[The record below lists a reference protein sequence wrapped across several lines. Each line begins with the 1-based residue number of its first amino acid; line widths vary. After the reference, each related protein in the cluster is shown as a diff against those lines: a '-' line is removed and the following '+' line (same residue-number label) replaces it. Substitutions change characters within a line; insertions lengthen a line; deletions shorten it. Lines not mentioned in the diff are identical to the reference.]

1 MKIVQYM
8 SRMKLEDGGVVR
20 AVLDLCGA
28 LAARGHDVTLLACD
42 SSDVPLTWHSGGDG
56 LPRVHTVQGRSGPL
70 PRLTQP
76 ATLDAQRIIQQ
87 ADVLH
92 LHVPWDPICIQ
103 LGRIARQAGVP
114 YLVGIHG
121 MLDDWSMKQKSLKK
135 RLYLAIKGRRFLEQ
149 AAAVHC
155 TAQAEREQS
164 EKWYPKGRPVV
175 LPLIFDL
182 EEYVDLP
189 GPELARQAFAS
200 VIPSTDQPILLFL
213 SRLHPKKRV
222 DLLIEAAGELRRRG
236 VAFKL
241 LIAGTGD
248 EPYEAQLRQ
257 LVKERALTEQIA
269 FVGFVT
275 GKEKVS
281 LYQAAHLF
289 VLPTHQENWG
299 FVLLE
304 SLACG
309 TPVITTKG
317 VDIWPELESTGG
329 AVIADASPDAIADAI
344 VALLS
349 DDPRRQSMGVKG
361 RDWVLRNLTVERV
374 LDRYEQ
380 LYREISARD

>member
-182 EEYVDLP
+182 EEYIDLP
-189 GPELARQAFAS
+189 GPQLARQAFAS
-200 VIPSTDQPILLFL
+200 VIPSTDEPVLLFL
-213 SRLHPKKRV
+213 SRLHPKKQV

-236 VAFKL
+236 VSFKL

>member
-8 SRMKLEDGGVVR
+8 SRIQLEEGGVVR

-28 LAARGHDVTLLACD
+28 LAHRGHELTLLAGDC
-42 SSDVPLTWHSGGDG
+42 SDVPETWRSGGDG
-56 LPRVHTVQGRSGPL
+56 LPRAHSIERRSGFL
-70 PRLTQP
+70 PRLTQQ
-76 ATLDAQRIIQQ
+76 ATVDARRIIQE

-92 LHVPWDPICIQ
+92 LHVPWDPICVQ
-103 LGRIARQAGVP
+103 LSRIARQAGVP
-114 YLVGIHG
+114 YVVGIHG
-121 MLDDWSMKQKSLKK
+121 MLDDWSMEQKALKK
-135 RLYLAIKGRRFLEQ
+135 RMYLAVKGRRFLEQ

-155 TAQAEREQS
+155 TAQAERDQS
-164 EKWYPKGRPVV
+164 KKWYPNGRPVV

-189 GPELARQAFAS
+189 GPQLAREAFAS
-200 VIPSTDQPILLFL
+200 VIPSTNEPVLLFL

-248 EPYEAQLRQ
+248 DPYEAQLRE
-257 LVKERALTEQIA
+257 LVKERGLTEQVA

-299 FVLLE
+299 FVLIE

-309 TPVITTKG
+309 TPLITTKG

-329 AVIADASPDAIADAI
+329 AVIADASPTAIADA
-344 VALLS
+344 VAQLLA
-349 DDPRRQSMGVKG
+349 DDQRRQAMGVKG
-361 RDWVLRNLTVERV
+361 RDWVLENLTVERV

-380 LYREISARD
+380 LYREINPRD

>member
-182 EEYVDLP
+182 EEYIDLP

-200 VIPSTDQPILLFL
+200 VIPSTDEPVLLFL

-236 VAFKL
+236 VSFKL

-257 LVKERALTEQIA
+257 LVMERALTEQIA

-349 DDPRRQSMGVKG
+349 DDPRRQSMGVKR
-361 RDWVLRNLTVERV
+361 RDWVLRNLRVEHV
-374 LDRYEQ
+374 LDSYEQ

>member
-1 MKIVQYM
+1 M

-182 EEYVDLP
+182 EEYIDLP
-189 GPELARQAFAS
+189 GPQLARQAFAS
-200 VIPSTDQPILLFL
+200 VIPSTDEPVLLFL

-236 VAFKL
+236 VSFKL

>member
-8 SRMKLEDGGVVR
+8 SRIQLEEGGVVR

-28 LAARGHDVTLLACD
+28 LAHRGHELTLLTGDC
-42 SSDVPLTWHSGGDG
+42 SDVPQTWLSGGDG
-56 LPRVHTVQGRSGPL
+56 LPRAHTPQMRSGLL
-70 PRLTQP
+70 PRLTQQ
-76 ATLDAQRIIQQ
+76 ATVDARRIIQE

-92 LHVPWDPICIQ
+92 LHVPWDPICVQ

-114 YLVGIHG
+114 YVVGIHG
-121 MLDDWSMKQKSLKK
+121 MLDDWSMQQKALKK
-135 RLYLAIKGRRFLEQ
+135 RLYLAVKGRRFLEQ

-155 TAQAEREQS
+155 TAQAERDQS
-164 EKWYPKGRPVV
+164 KKWYPKGRPVV

-189 GPELARQAFAS
+189 GPQLAREAFAS
-200 VIPSTDQPILLFL
+200 VIPSADQPVLLFL
-213 SRLHPKKRV
+213 SRLHPKKQV
-222 DLLIEAAGELRRRG
+222 ELLIEAAGELRRRS

-241 LIAGTGD
+241 LIAGTGE
-248 EPYEAQLRQ
+248 EPYEARLRE
-257 LVKERALTEQIA
+257 LVKERALTEQVA

-299 FVLLE
+299 FVLIE

-309 TPVITTKG
+309 TPLITTQG
-317 VDIWPELESTGG
+317 VDIWPELQSTGG
-329 AVIADASPDAIADAI
+329 AVIADASPVAIADA
-344 VALLS
+344 VAELLA
-349 DDPRRQSMGVKG
+349 DDQRRQAMGVKG
-361 RDWVLRNLTVERV
+361 RDWVLENLTVERV
-374 LDRYEQ
+374 MDRYEK
-380 LYREISARD
+380 LYREMRAPD

>member
-8 SRMKLEDGGVVR
+8 SRIKLEDGGVVR

-28 LAARGHDVTLLACD
+28 LAARGHDVTLLAGD
-42 SSDVPLTWHSGGDG
+42 SSDVPSTWRSGGDG
-56 LPRVHTVQGRSGPL
+56 LPRVHTVQGRAGLL

-76 ATLDAQRIIQQ
+76 ATLDARRIIHQ

-92 LHVPWDPICIQ
+92 LHVPWDPICVQ

-121 MLDDWSMKQKSLKK
+121 MLDDWSMKQKALKK

-149 AAAVHC
+149 AAVVHC

-164 EKWYPKGRPVV
+164 KKWYPNGRPVV

-189 GPELARQAFAS
+189 GPQLARQAFAS
-200 VIPSTDQPILLFL
+200 VIPSTDLPVLLFL
-213 SRLHPKKRV
+213 SRLHPKKQV

-248 EPYEAQLRQ
+248 EPYEAQLRE
-257 LVKERALTEQIA
+257 LVKERALTEEVA

-289 VLPTHQENWG
+289 VLPTQQENWG

-309 TPVITTKG
+309 TPLITTKG

-329 AVIADASPDAIADAI
+329 AVIADASPDAIADA
-344 VALLS
+344 VVELLA
-349 DDPRRQSMGVKG
+349 DDRRRQSMGVKG
-361 RDWVLRNLTVERV
+361 RDWVLQNLTVERV

-380 LYREISARD
+380 LYREISASD

>member
-56 LPRVHTVQGRSGPL
+56 LPRVHTLQGRSGPL

-182 EEYVDLP
+182 EEYIDLP
-189 GPELARQAFAS
+189 GPQLARQAFAS
-200 VIPSTDQPILLFL
+200 VIPSTDEPVLLFL

-236 VAFKL
+236 VSFKL

>member
-1 MKIVQYM
+1 
-8 SRMKLEDGGVVR
+8 MKLEDGGVVR

-182 EEYVDLP
+182 EEYIDLP
-189 GPELARQAFAS
+189 GPQLARQAFAS
-200 VIPSTDQPILLFL
+200 VIPSTDEPVLLFL

-236 VAFKL
+236 VSFKL

>member
-1 MKIVQYM
+1 
-8 SRMKLEDGGVVR
+8 
-20 AVLDLCGA
+20 
-28 LAARGHDVTLLACD
+28 
-42 SSDVPLTWHSGGDG
+42 
-56 LPRVHTVQGRSGPL
+56 
-70 PRLTQP
+70 
-76 ATLDAQRIIQQ
+76 
-87 ADVLH
+87 
-92 LHVPWDPICIQ
+92 
-103 LGRIARQAGVP
+103 
-114 YLVGIHG
+114 
-121 MLDDWSMKQKSLKK
+121 MKQKSFKK

-164 EKWYPKGRPVV
+164 EKWYPNGRPVV

-189 GPELARQAFAS
+189 GPQLARQAFAS
-200 VIPSTDQPILLFL
+200 VFPSPVQPVLLFL
-213 SRLHPKKRV
+213 SRLHPKKQV

-248 EPYEAQLRQ
+248 EPYEAQLRE

-281 LYQAAHLF
+281 LYQAAHIF

-344 VALLS
+344 VALLA
-349 DDPRRQSMGVKG
+349 DDQRRQSMGVKG
-361 RDWVLRNLTVERV
+361 RDWVLQNLTVERV

>member
-8 SRMKLEDGGVVR
+8 SRIRLEDGGVVR

-28 LAARGHDVTLLACD
+28 LAARGHDVTLLAGD
-42 SSDVPLTWHSGGDG
+42 SSDVPSTWRSGGDG
-56 LPRVHTVQGRSGPL
+56 LPRVHTVQGRAGLL

-76 ATLDAQRIIQQ
+76 ATLDARRIIHQ

-92 LHVPWDPICIQ
+92 LHVPWDPICVQ

-121 MLDDWSMKQKSLKK
+121 MLDDWSMKQKALKK

-149 AAAVHC
+149 AAVVHC

-164 EKWYPKGRPVV
+164 KKWYPNGRPVV

-189 GPELARQAFAS
+189 GPQLARQALAS
-200 VIPSTDQPILLFL
+200 VFPSTDQPVLLFL
-213 SRLHPKKRV
+213 SRLHPKKQV
-222 DLLIEAAGELRRRG
+222 DLLIEAASELRRRG

-248 EPYEAQLRQ
+248 EPYEAQLRE
-257 LVKERALTEQIA
+257 LVKERALMEQVA

-281 LYQAAHLF
+281 LYQAANLF

-329 AVIADASPDAIADAI
+329 AVIAEASPDAIADAI
-344 VALLS
+344 VELLA
-349 DDPRRQSMGVKG
+349 DDQRRQSMGVKG
-361 RDWVLRNLTVERV
+361 RDWVLQNLTVERV

>member
-182 EEYVDLP
+182 EEYIDLP

-200 VIPSTDQPILLFL
+200 VIPSTDEPVLLFL

-236 VAFKL
+236 VSFKL

-361 RDWVLRNLTVERV
+361 RDWVLRNLTVEHV

>member
-28 LAARGHDVTLLACD
+28 LAARGHDVTLLAGD
-42 SSDVPLTWHSGGDG
+42 SSDVTSAWRSGSDG
-56 LPRVHTVQGRSGPL
+56 LPRVHTLQGRSGPL

-182 EEYVDLP
+182 EEYIDLP
-189 GPELARQAFAS
+189 GPQLARQAFAS
-200 VIPSTDQPILLFL
+200 VIPSTDEPVLLFL

-236 VAFKL
+236 VSFKL

>member
-8 SRMKLEDGGVVR
+8 SRIKLEDGGVVR

-28 LAARGHDVTLLACD
+28 LAARGHDVTLLAGD
-42 SSDVPLTWHSGGDG
+42 SSDVPSAWRSGGDG
-56 LPRVHTVQGRSGPL
+56 LPRVHTLQGRSGPL

-76 ATLDAQRIIQQ
+76 ATLDAQSIIHQ

-92 LHVPWDPICIQ
+92 LHVPWDPICVQ

-121 MLDDWSMKQKSLKK
+121 MLDDWSMKQKAFKK

-182 EEYVDLP
+182 EEYIDLP
-189 GPELARQAFAS
+189 GPQLARQAFAS
-200 VIPSTDQPILLFL
+200 VIPSPDQPVLLFL
-213 SRLHPKKRV
+213 SRLHPKKQV

-248 EPYEAQLRQ
+248 EPYEAQLRE

-344 VALLS
+344 AALLS

>member
-8 SRMKLEDGGVVR
+8 SRIKLEDGGVVR

-28 LAARGHDVTLLACD
+28 LAARGHDVTLLAGD
-42 SSDVPLTWHSGGDG
+42 SSDVPSAWRSGGDG
-56 LPRVHTVQGRSGPL
+56 LPRVHTLQGRSGPL

-76 ATLDAQRIIQQ
+76 ATLDARRIIQE

-121 MLDDWSMKQKSLKK
+121 MLDDWSMKQKALKK

-164 EKWYPKGRPVV
+164 KKWYPKGRPVV

-189 GPELARQAFAS
+189 GPQLARQAFAS
-200 VIPSTDQPILLFL
+200 VIPSTDQPVLLFL
-213 SRLHPKKRV
+213 SRLHPKKQV

-236 VAFKL
+236 VSFKL

-248 EPYEAQLRQ
+248 QTYEAQLRQ
-257 LVKERALTEQIA
+257 LVKERALTEQVA

-275 GKEKVS
+275 GREKVS

-344 VALLS
+344 VELLA
-349 DDPRRQSMGVKG
+349 DDQRRQSMGVKG
-361 RDWVLRNLTVERV
+361 RDWVLQNLTVERV

>member
-135 RLYLAIKGRRFLEQ
+135 RLYLATKGRRFLEQ

-182 EEYVDLP
+182 EEYIDLP
-189 GPELARQAFAS
+189 GPQLARQAFAS
-200 VIPSTDQPILLFL
+200 VIPSTDEPVLLFL

-236 VAFKL
+236 VSFKL

-257 LVKERALTEQIA
+257 LVKERALTEEVA

-289 VLPTHQENWG
+289 VLPTNQENWG

>member
-121 MLDDWSMKQKSLKK
+121 MLDDWSMKQKSLTK

-182 EEYVDLP
+182 EEYIDLP
-189 GPELARQAFAS
+189 GPQLARQAFAS
-200 VIPSTDQPILLFL
+200 VIPSTDEPVLLFL

-236 VAFKL
+236 VSFKL

>member
-8 SRMKLEDGGVVR
+8 SRIRLEDGGVVR

-28 LAARGHDVTLLACD
+28 LAARGHDVTLLAGD
-42 SSDVPLTWHSGGDG
+42 SSDVPSTWRNGGDG
-56 LPRVHTVQGRSGPL
+56 LPRVHTVQGRVGPL
-70 PRLTQP
+70 PRLTQS
-76 ATLDAQRIIQQ
+76 ATLDAQSIIHQ

-92 LHVPWDPICIQ
+92 LHVPWDPICVQ
-103 LGRIARQAGVP
+103 LGRMARQAGVP

-121 MLDDWSMKQKSLKK
+121 MLDDWSMKQKALKK

-149 AAAVHC
+149 AAVVHC

-164 EKWYPKGRPVV
+164 KKWYPNGRSVV

-189 GPELARQAFAS
+189 GAQLARQAFAS
-200 VIPSTDQPILLFL
+200 VFPSADQPVLLFL
-213 SRLHPKKRV
+213 SRLHPKKQV

-248 EPYEAQLRQ
+248 EPYEAQLRE
-257 LVKERALTEQIA
+257 LVKERALTEAVA

-329 AVIADASPDAIADAI
+329 AVIADASPNAIADA
-344 VALLS
+344 VVELLA
-349 DDPRRQSMGVKG
+349 DDQRRQSMGVKG
-361 RDWVLRNLTVERV
+361 RDWVLQNLTVERV
-374 LDRYEQ
+374 LDRYER

>member
-182 EEYVDLP
+182 EEYIDLP
-189 GPELARQAFAS
+189 GPQLARQAFAS
-200 VIPSTDQPILLFL
+200 VIPSTDEPVLLFL
-213 SRLHPKKRV
+213 SRLHPKKQV

>member
-76 ATLDAQRIIQQ
+76 ATLDAQRIIQP

-182 EEYVDLP
+182 EEYIDLP

-200 VIPSTDQPILLFL
+200 VIPSTDEPVLLFL

-236 VAFKL
+236 VSFKL

-309 TPVITTKG
+309 TPLVTTRG
-317 VDIWPELESTGG
+317 VDIWSELEAGGG
-329 AVIADASPDAIADAI
+329 AVIVDAEPEMLAATIRS
-344 VALLS
+344 LLQ
-349 DDPRRQSMGVKG
+349 DDRRRQEMGSRG
-361 RDWVLRNLTVERV
+361 RSWVLETLHTDRV
-374 LDRYEQ
+374 IDQYEAM
-380 LYREISARD
+380 YRSLAPD

>member
-1 MKIVQYM
+1 MKIVHYYVGM
-8 SRMKLEDGGVVR
+8 RFESGGTVR

-28 LAARGHDVTLLACD
+28 LAASGHDVTLM
-42 SSDVPLTWHSGGDG
+42 
-56 LPRVHTVQGRSGPL
+56 
-70 PRLTQP
+70 
-76 ATLDAQRIIQQ
+76 TLDAADVPGQWRDGGAGFPQVQTLCRRIGRLPCLSGKATTRAGEWIGQ

-92 LHVPWDPICIQ
+92 LHGPWDPVGLQ
-103 LGRIARQAGVP
+103 LSRIARRAGVA
-114 YLVGIHG
+114 YVVSLHG

-164 EKWYPKGRPVV
+164 KKWYPNGRPVV

-182 EEYVDLP
+182 EAYVDLP

-200 VIPSTDQPILLFL
+200 VIPSPDQPILLFL
-213 SRLHPKKRV
+213 SRLHPKKQV

-236 VAFKL
+236 VTFKL

-248 EPYEAQLRQ
+248 EPYEAQLRE
-257 LVKERALTEQIA
+257 LVKKRALTEQVA

-281 LYQAAHLF
+281 LYEVAHLF

-317 VDIWPELESTGG
+317 VDIWPELESSGG
-329 AVIADASPDAIADAI
+329 AVIADASLDAIADAI
-344 VALLS
+344 VELLS
-349 DDPRRQSMGVKG
+349 DDQRRQSMGAKG
-361 RDWVLRNLTVERV
+361 RDWVLQNLTVERV